1 MRKPIAIILAAG
13 VGRRFGE
20 ASTRQ
25 PKALLE
31 VEGETLLARL
41 IRQLRLAG
49 VDEIVVVAGFGI
61 DSIREAVGSGVEVL
75 WNPDFERGAIL
86 SLYTA
91 RDFFDRDLH
100 VMDADVFGPDEML
113 SRLVN
118 SPQESCFL
126 LDARAE
132 ASGEEQMLHVR
143 GDRVWDIA
151 RQPRGSYDLLGESV
165 GFLKVSVEAAPLLLE
180 LLSARVARGEIDLEH
195 EEVYPDFLER
205 TPVGFERV
213 DDLDWTEVDF
223 PEDLERAR
231 AIGRQARGD
240 SA

>member
-1 MRKPIAIILAAG
+1 MKKPLAIILAAG

-20 ASTRQ
+20 ALSGQ

-31 VEGETLLARL
+31 VEGETLLVRL

-49 VDEIVVVAGFGI
+49 VEEIVVVAGFGI
-61 DSIREAVGSGVEVL
+61 EAIRGAVDSRVQVL
-75 WNPDFERGAIL
+75 LNPDYERGAIL

-91 RDFFDRDLH
+91 REFFGRDLL

-113 SRLVN
+113 ARLVD
-118 SPQESCFL
+118 SPKESCFL
-126 LDARAE
+126 LDGRAE

-151 RQPRGSYDLLGESV
+151 RDPRGEYDLLGESV
-165 GFLKVSVEAAPLLLE
+165 GFLKVSAAASRNLLE
-180 LLSARVARGEIDLEH
+180 LLAARVERGEIDLEH
-195 EEVYPDFLER
+195 EEVYPDFLEQ

-213 DDLDWTEVDF
+213 DDLAWTEIDF

-231 AIGRQARGD
+231 LMAREFPQG
-240 SA
+240 

>member
-1 MRKPIAIILAAG
+1 MKKPLAIILAAG

-20 ASTRQ
+20 ALSGQ

-31 VEGETLLARL
+31 VEGETLLVRL

-49 VDEIVVVAGFGI
+49 VEEIVVVAGFGI
-61 DSIREAVGSGVEVL
+61 EAIRSAVDSRVQVL
-75 WNPDFERGAIL
+75 LNPDYERGAIL

-91 RDFFDRDLH
+91 REFFGRDLL

-113 SRLVN
+113 TRLVD
-118 SPQESCFL
+118 SPKESCFL
-126 LDARAE
+126 LDGRAE

-151 RQPRGSYDLLGESV
+151 RDPRGEYDLLGESV
-165 GFLKVSVEAAPLLLE
+165 GFLKVSAAASPKLLE
-180 LLSARVARGEIDLEH
+180 LLAARVERGEIDLEH
-195 EEVYPDFLER
+195 EEVYPDFLEQ

-213 DDLDWTEVDF
+213 DDLAWTEIDF

-231 AIGRQARGD
+231 LMAREFPQ
-240 SA
+240 S

>member
-1 MRKPIAIILAAG
+1 MKKPLAIILAAG

-20 ASTRQ
+20 ALSGQ

-31 VEGETLLARL
+31 VEGETLLVRL

-49 VDEIVVVAGFGI
+49 VEEIVVVAGFGI
-61 DSIREAVGSGVEVL
+61 EAIRGAVDSRVQVL
-75 WNPDFERGAIL
+75 LNPDYERGAIL

-91 RDFFDRDLH
+91 REFFGRDLL

-113 SRLVN
+113 ARLVD
-118 SPQESCFL
+118 SPKESCFL
-126 LDARAE
+126 LDGRAE

-151 RQPRGSYDLLGESV
+151 RDPRGEYDLLGESV
-165 GFLKVSVEAAPLLLE
+165 GFLKVSAAASPKLLE
-180 LLSARVARGEIDLEH
+180 LLAARVERGEIDLEH
-195 EEVYPDFLER
+195 EEVYPDFLEQ

-213 DDLDWTEVDF
+213 DDLAWTEIDF

-231 AIGRQARGD
+231 LMAREFPQG
-240 SA
+240 

>member
-1 MRKPIAIILAAG
+1 MKKPLAIILAAG

-20 ASTRQ
+20 ALSGQ

-31 VEGETLLARL
+31 VEGETLLVRL

-49 VDEIVVVAGFGI
+49 VEEIVVVAGFGI
-61 DSIREAVGSGVEVL
+61 EAIRDAVDSRVQVL
-75 WNPDFERGAIL
+75 LNPDYERGAIL

-91 RDFFDRDLH
+91 REFFGRDLL

-113 SRLVN
+113 TRLVD

-126 LDARAE
+126 LDGRAE

-151 RQPRGSYDLLGESV
+151 RDPRGEYDLLGESV
-165 GFLKVSVEAAPLLLE
+165 GFLKVSAAASPKLLE
-180 LLSARVARGEIDLEH
+180 LLAARVERGEIDLEH
-195 EEVYPDFLER
+195 EEVYPEFLEQI
-205 TPVGFERV
+205 PVGFERV
-213 DDLDWTEVDF
+213 DDLAWTEIDF

-231 AIGRQARGD
+231 LMAREFPQG
-240 SA
+240 

>member
-1 MRKPIAIILAAG
+1 MAIILAAG

-20 ASTRQ
+20 ALSGQ
-25 PKALLE
+25 PKALLK
-31 VEGETLLARL
+31 VEGETLLVRL

-49 VDEIVVVAGFGI
+49 VEEIVVVAGFGI
-61 DSIREAVGSGVEVL
+61 EAIRDAVDSRVRVL
-75 WNPDFERGAIL
+75 LNPDYERGAIL

-91 RDFFDRDLH
+91 REFFGRDLL

-113 SRLVN
+113 TRLVD

-126 LDARAE
+126 LDGRAE

-151 RQPRGSYDLLGESV
+151 RDPRGEYDLLGESV
-165 GFLKVSVEAAPLLLE
+165 GFLKVSAAASPKLLE
-180 LLSARVARGEIDLEH
+180 LLAARVERGEIDLEH
-195 EEVYPDFLER
+195 EEVYPEFLEQ

-213 DDLDWTEVDF
+213 DDLAWTEIDF

-231 AIGRQARGD
+231 LLAREFPQG
-240 SA
+240 

>member
-1 MRKPIAIILAAG
+1 MRKPLAIILAAG

-20 ASTRQ
+20 ALSGQ
-25 PKALLE
+25 PKALLK
-31 VEGETLLARL
+31 VEGETLLVRL

-49 VDEIVVVAGFGI
+49 VEEIVVVAGFGI
-61 DSIREAVGSGVEVL
+61 EAIRDAVDSRVRVL
-75 WNPDFERGAIL
+75 LNPDYERGAIL

-91 RDFFDRDLH
+91 REFFGRDLL

-113 SRLVN
+113 TRLVD

-126 LDARAE
+126 LDGRAE

-151 RQPRGSYDLLGESV
+151 RDPRGEYDLLGESV
-165 GFLKVSVEAAPLLLE
+165 GFLKVSAAASPKLLE
-180 LLSARVARGEIDLEH
+180 LLAARVERGEIDLEH
-195 EEVYPDFLER
+195 EEVYPEFLEQ

-213 DDLDWTEVDF
+213 DDLAWTEIDF

-231 AIGRQARGD
+231 LLAREFPQG
-240 SA
+240 

>member
-1 MRKPIAIILAAG
+1 MKKPLAIILAAG

-20 ASTRQ
+20 ALSGQ

-31 VEGETLLARL
+31 VEGETLLVRL

-49 VDEIVVVAGFGI
+49 VEEIVVVAGFGI
-61 DSIREAVGSGVEVL
+61 EAIRGAVDSRVQVL
-75 WNPDFERGAIL
+75 LNPDYERGAIL

-91 RDFFDRDLH
+91 REFFGRDLL

-113 SRLVN
+113 TRLVD
-118 SPQESCFL
+118 SPKESCFL
-126 LDARAE
+126 LDGRAE

-151 RQPRGSYDLLGESV
+151 RDPRGEYDLLGESV
-165 GFLKVSVEAAPLLLE
+165 GFLKVSAAASPKLLE
-180 LLSARVARGEIDLEH
+180 LLAARVERGEIDLEH
-195 EEVYPDFLER
+195 EEVYPDFLEQ

-213 DDLDWTEVDF
+213 DDLAWTEIDF

-231 AIGRQARGD
+231 LMAREFPQ
-240 SA
+240 S

>member
-1 MRKPIAIILAAG
+1 MKKPLAIILAAG

-20 ASTRQ
+20 ALSGQ

-31 VEGETLLARL
+31 VEGETLLVRL

-49 VDEIVVVAGFGI
+49 VEEIVVVAGFGI
-61 DSIREAVGSGVEVL
+61 EAIRGAVDSRVRVL
-75 WNPDFERGAIL
+75 LNPDYERGAIL

-91 RDFFDRDLH
+91 REFFGRDLL

-113 SRLVN
+113 ARLVD
-118 SPQESCFL
+118 SPKESCFL
-126 LDARAE
+126 LDGRAE

-151 RQPRGSYDLLGESV
+151 RDPRGEYDFLGESV
-165 GFLKVSVEAAPLLLE
+165 GFLKVSAAASPKLLE
-180 LLSARVARGEIDLEH
+180 LLAARVERGEIDLEH
-195 EEVYPDFLER
+195 EEVYPDFLEQ

-213 DDLDWTEVDF
+213 DDLAWTEIDF

-231 AIGRQARGD
+231 LMASEFPQG
-240 SA
+240 

>member
-1 MRKPIAIILAAG
+1 MKKPLAIILAAG

-20 ASTRQ
+20 ALSGQ

-31 VEGETLLARL
+31 VEGETLLVRL

-49 VDEIVVVAGFGI
+49 VEEIVVVAGFGI
-61 DSIREAVGSGVEVL
+61 EAIRGAVDSRVQVL
-75 WNPDFERGAIL
+75 LNPDYERGAIL

-91 RDFFDRDLH
+91 REFFGRDLL

-113 SRLVN
+113 TRLVD
-118 SPQESCFL
+118 SPKESCFL
-126 LDARAE
+126 LDGRAE

-151 RQPRGSYDLLGESV
+151 RDPRGEYDLLGESV
-165 GFLKVSVEAAPLLLE
+165 GFLKVSAAASPKLLE
-180 LLSARVARGEIDLEH
+180 LLAARVEGGEIDLEH
-195 EEVYPDFLER
+195 EEVYPDFLEQ
-205 TPVGFERV
+205 TAVGFERV
-213 DDLDWTEVDF
+213 DDLAWTEIDF

-231 AIGRQARGD
+231 LMAREFAQ
-240 SA
+240 S

>member
-1 MRKPIAIILAAG
+1 MSKPVAIILAAG

-20 ASTRQ
+20 ALTGQ

-61 DSIREAVGSGVEVL
+61 DSIRAAVDERVDVL
-75 WNPDFERGAIL
+75 WNPDFKRGAIL

-91 RDFFDRDLH
+91 RAFFDRDLL

-113 SRLVN
+113 ARLVG
-118 SPQESCFL
+118 SSQESCFL

-151 RQPRGSYDLLGESV
+151 RQPRGTYDLLGESV
-165 GFLKVSVEAAPLLLE
+165 GFLKVGAQAAPLLLE
-180 LLSARVARGEIDLEH
+180 LLAARVARGEIDLEH
-195 EEVYPDFLER
+195 EEVYPEFLER

-213 DDLDWTEVDF
+213 DDLDWTEIDF

-231 AIGRQARGD
+231 VMGRRSRAE
-240 SA
+240 ST

>member
-1 MRKPIAIILAAG
+1 MRKPLAIILAAG

-20 ASTRQ
+20 ALSGQ
-25 PKALLE
+25 PKALLK
-31 VEGETLLARL
+31 VEGETLLVRL

-49 VDEIVVVAGFGI
+49 VEEIVVVAGFGI
-61 DSIREAVGSGVEVL
+61 EAIRDAVDSRVRVL
-75 WNPDFERGAIL
+75 LNPDYERGAIL

-91 RDFFDRDLH
+91 REFFGRDLL

-113 SRLVN
+113 TRLVD

-126 LDARAE
+126 LDGRAE

-151 RQPRGSYDLLGESV
+151 RDPRGEYDLLGESV
-165 GFLKVSVEAAPLLLE
+165 GFLKVSAAASPKLLE
-180 LLSARVARGEIDLEH
+180 LLAARVERGEIDLEH
-195 EEVYPDFLER
+195 EEVYPEFHEQ

-213 DDLDWTEVDF
+213 DDLAWTEIDF

-231 AIGRQARGD
+231 LLAREFPQG
-240 SA
+240 

>member
-1 MRKPIAIILAAG
+1 MTKPLAIILAAG

-20 ASTRQ
+20 ALSGQ

-31 VEGETLLARL
+31 VEGETLLVRL

-49 VDEIVVVAGFGI
+49 VEEIVVVAGFGI
-61 DSIREAVGSGVEVL
+61 EAIRGAVDSRVQVL
-75 WNPDFERGAIL
+75 LNPDYERGAIL

-91 RDFFDRDLH
+91 REFFGRDLL

-113 SRLVN
+113 TRLVD
-118 SPQESCFL
+118 SPKESCFL
-126 LDARAE
+126 LDGRAE

-151 RQPRGSYDLLGESV
+151 RDPRGEYDLLGESV
-165 GFLKVSVEAAPLLLE
+165 GFLKVSAAASPKLLE
-180 LLSARVARGEIDLEH
+180 LLAARVEGGEIDLEH
-195 EEVYPDFLER
+195 EEVYPDFLEQ
-205 TPVGFERV
+205 TAVGFERV
-213 DDLDWTEVDF
+213 DDLAWTEIDF

-231 AIGRQARGD
+231 LMAREFAQ
-240 SA
+240 S